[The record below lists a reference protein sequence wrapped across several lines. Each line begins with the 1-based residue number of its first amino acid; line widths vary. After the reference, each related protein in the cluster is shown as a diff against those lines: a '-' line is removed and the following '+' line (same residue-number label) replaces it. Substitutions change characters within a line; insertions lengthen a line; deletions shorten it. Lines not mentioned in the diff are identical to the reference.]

1 MLKVSRILLAT
12 PPPMEAQRATV
23 YYHGIRH
30 CDDAL
35 AQRILREGLKNIP
48 SDFWPPSLKPQ
59 DAVYMTKHLGTAIA
73 YTGGQSQ
80 VDGWVEFT
88 RERIYAGY
96 PKLYVAQVAGKD
108 LIANIEVDEDELDNL
123 LDTLCQLDLED
134 LGPEEAEL
142 ITLWESL
149 APDGTRPM
157 AKELIPRLTPKL
169 TYWLLEDT
177 RCQNLAHHGPV
188 QVTCIYVWDLKEK
201 GVISNLRKSYD
212 DIPVGAQILSA
223 R

>member
-12 PPPMEAQRATV
+12 PPPMEAQRAAI

-30 CDDAL
+30 CDEAL
-35 AQRILREGLKNIP
+35 AQKILQEGLKDIP
-48 SDFWPPSLKPQ
+48 SDFWGDTLKPQ

-88 RERIYAGY
+88 RERLYEGY
-96 PKLYVAQVAGKD
+96 SKLYVAQVDGVS
-108 LIANIEVDEDELDNL
+108 LQANIEVDEDELDNL

-149 APDGTRPM
+149 ARPL

-188 QVTCIYVWDLKEK
+188 PVTCIYVWDLKQK
-201 GVISNLRKSYD
+201 DSRSNLRKSYAYSK
-212 DIPVGAQILSA
+212 PVGAEIFK
-223 R
+223 